1 MREVISALAL
11 GTALAALL
19 GTYGHSADMRLRPRD
34 APLAPTCYWCGL
46 YIGMNAGYRG
56 SPIATRGLNV
66 KATKPIISQHSRCG
80 DVFWGRNGY
89 DRVFCSV
96 FLRAEAEHSITS
108 FNKSGYA
115 NATK

>member
-46 YIGMNAGYRG
+46 YIGLNAGYG
-56 SPIATRGLNV
+56 GADFEADVNEATYPNSLSAKN
-66 KATKPIISQHSRCG
+66 KAG
-80 DVFWGRNGY
+80 GGVGGGRIGY
-89 DRVFCSV
+89 NNMLGN
-96 FLRAEAEHSITS
+96 FLLQSETEL
-108 FNKSGYA
+108 
-115 NATK
+115 